1 MFHPLRDPQLQF
13 KSEKYKLNKNMKD
26 IIKQNIKKNKI
37 NNKNLITQKQEIRQ
51 VTYMLTYT
59 KCKTFNFG
67 KQYQLKNCI
76 DLTKTYKGFEQLL

>member
-13 KSEKYKLNKNMKD
+13 KSEKYKLNKNMED
-26 IIKQNIKKNKI
+26 IIKHNIKKNKI

-59 KCKTFNFG
+59 KCKTFNLG
-67 KQYQLKNCI
+67 KQY
-76 DLTKTYKGFEQLL
+76 